1 MTMQVER
8 KNVNGRFVIN
18 ETGSTLVFVIIAM
31 VVLAVLGVGTYT
43 LTSTSQLNQARAQ
56 NDAKAYYIS
65 ESCNRIAAAEY
76 KAAAAHLKNST
87 LVALNNKSFTM
98 PDNQG
103 VCSVEIYPYWL
114 YLPNSIGP
122 GATTVTL
129 YIPGLPPR
137 IRKDSTNAIE
147 LHNGLRL
154 KLYRPGDIATTAV
167 AVATSAVIGSF
178 SGSSGGTPVTFN
190 LQSGDVFD
198 ITLNSGDQFYMG
210 YAYTN
215 VTMTG
220 QTLVLG
226 LPNAHAGEIF
236 PSETGLIFLDESC
249 QGDTPIVYSYSERDD
264 SENGRVKLTQL
275 TYQGNCSPAPSPFV
289 GGEKVVYTAKNIA
302 FRSKSTYGN

>member
-1 MTMQVER
+1 MKGKVNVIKSAIR
-8 KNVNGRFVIN
+8 K
-18 ETGSTLVFVIIAM
+18 ESGSTLVFIIIAM
-31 VVLAVLGVGTYT
+31 VFLAVLGVGMYT
-43 LTSTSQLNQARAQ
+43 LTSTAHLNQARAQ

-76 KAAAAHLKNST
+76 KAAAANLKHST

-103 VCSVEIYPYWL
+103 ACSVEVYPYWL
-114 YLPNSIGP
+114 YLPGSIGP

-129 YIPGLPPR
+129 YIAGLPPR
-137 IRKDSTNAIE
+137 ITKDSTNAIE
-147 LHNGLRL
+147 LQNGLRL

-190 LQSGDVFD
+190 LQSGDLFEM
-198 ITLNSGDQFYMG
+198 TLNTGDQFYMG
-210 YAYTN
+210 YEYTN
-215 VTMTG
+215 VTLTG

-236 PSETGLIFLDESC
+236 PSENGLIFLDESC
-249 QGDTPIVYSYSERDD
+249 SGDIPIVYSYSQRDD
-264 SENGRVKLTQL
+264 SENGKVKLTQL
-275 TYQGNCSPAPSPFV
+275 SYQGSCSPAPSPFV
-289 GGEKVVYTAKNIA
+289 GGIKVVYTAKNIA